1 VVVRPAQLGRYRR
14 RWLIPALIQ
23 ISTPPGEGIA
33 MKTDESEN
41 LDLIWGA
48 KGIAA
53 VIKRTEREASYM
65 LATKKLPAK
74 KVGALWVASREE
86 LRQFFNNFGV

>member
-1 VVVRPAQLGRYRR
+1 VTPGDTGRCVASFIGPSINPR
-14 RWLIPALIQ
+14 
-23 ISTPPGEGIA
+23 GEGIA

-48 KGIAA
+48 KEIAA
-53 VIKRTEREASYM
+53 VIKRDERKTSYM

-74 KVGALWVASREE
+74 KVGNLWVASREE
-86 LRQFFNNFGV
+86 LRQFFATSAA

>member
-1 VVVRPAQLGRYRR
+1 MASFIGPSINPRE
-14 RWLIPALIQ
+14 
-23 ISTPPGEGIA
+23 EGIA

-48 KGIAA
+48 KEIAA
-53 VIKRTEREASYM
+53 VIKRDERKTSYM

-74 KVGALWVASREE
+74 KVGNLWVASREE
-86 LRQFFNNFGV
+86 LRQFFSNSAAA